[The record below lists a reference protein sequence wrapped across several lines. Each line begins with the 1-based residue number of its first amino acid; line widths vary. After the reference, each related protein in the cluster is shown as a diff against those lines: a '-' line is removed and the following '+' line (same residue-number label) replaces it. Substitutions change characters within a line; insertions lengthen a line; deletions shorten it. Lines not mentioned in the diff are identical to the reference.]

1 MEVGQQRSRRVGQE
15 KGRRP
20 LTARR
25 SLAVPTGSFSLIFVT
40 VKAPHL
46 LPSKLAR
53 ERRLITA
60 ASWSATRNMRAAALL
75 LLVHAPCGYAYLL
88 REMSCSGALIST
100 HRASARASAAVS
112 AAVPR
117 SAAAV
122 ASQATDAM
130 LNGCAHVEPNFLSGG
145 ELDAARADMLSVLG
159 QVTAGDEFESIQTD
173 LLNPEFRRSLPS
185 PLPFAGLLERLDELR
200 PALAQSTGRSL
211 LEGGGLHL
219 MRYPISSG
227 FMRHVDEDP
236 EMYEPVRN
244 SISFLLYLTP
254 QDWTADN
261 GGALC
266 VYEGGEDTPPRQIM
280 PVSGTLVIYDSSLEH
295 SVLPT
300 QRPRHLVSGRFRQ
313 VDEDWQVRW
322 GAQSSPSVPV

>member
-1 MEVGQQRSRRVGQE
+1 
-15 KGRRP
+15 
-20 LTARR
+20 
-25 SLAVPTGSFSLIFVT
+25 
-40 VKAPHL
+40 
-46 LPSKLAR
+46 
-53 ERRLITA
+53 
-60 ASWSATRNMRAAALL
+60 MRAAALFM
-75 LLVHAPCGYAYLL
+75 LVHAPCGYTYLL
-88 REMSCSGALIST
+88 RDMSCAGALITAAQCSHRKAST
-100 HRASARASAAVS
+100 RASAALS

-117 SAAAV
+117 SAAAI
-122 ASQATDAM
+122 ASHAADAM
-130 LNGCAHVEPNFLSGG
+130 RNGRAHVEPKFLSGE
-145 ELDAARADMLSVLG
+145 ELESARADMLSVLG

-173 LLNPEFRRSLPS
+173 LLNPEFRQSLPS

-266 VYEGGEDTPPRQIM
+266 VYEGGEEPPRQIM

-313 VDEDWQVRW
+313 PDEDWQVRW
-322 GAQSSPSVPV
+322 DGAQSFQSSPSVVLE